1 MINLKNKVW
10 AGPPQEES
18 EWVNHLLRSI
28 DEPDGCS
35 ERRESSSPVNHSS
48 SSHLNNITVSSE
60 IKPRWSSENFRLVS
74 SEASLPLST
83 ETQSQITSPHSLLF
97 SLQYPAAEDLPSMQQ
112 PIPTPAVS
120 TSSPPTTPEKIFFEK
135 HNIMKWVIDDQ
146 DDGDVLS
153 LASLENIKLEDNN
166 QVRPPPSAMYVV
178 QTKILSYDQLKLNFD
193 FRKNLSLP
201 ETSHSEVKPRRTK
214 RRSEADLSHLSEGE
228 VSARKYNRI
237 RRLNNESSRRCRLKK
252 KMQQDLLL
260 KELDDQ
266 TVHHAILKERCDAL
280 ESKVRNMKR
289 FILKHFKNPQR
300 EIALARKR
308 IIFGNDINDDILGRI
323 VTTNDLPDI
332 SSIWSNLH

>member
-35 ERRESSSPVNHSS
+35 ERRESSSPVKHHSS

-60 IKPRWSSENFRLVS
+60 IKPQWSSENFRLVS

-153 LASLENIKLEDNN
+153 LASLENIKLKDNN
-166 QVRPPPSAMYVV
+166 QVRPPPSAM
-178 QTKILSYDQLKLNFD
+178 
-193 FRKNLSLP
+193 KNLSLP

-228 VSARKYNRI
+228 ASARKYNRI

-280 ESKVRNMKR
+280 ESKVRNMKT

-323 VTTNDLPDI
+323 VVTNDLPDI

>member
-18 EWVNHLLRSI
+18 EWVNHLLRSV
-28 DEPDGCS
+28 DEPDGRS
-35 ERRESSSPVNHSS
+35 ERRESSSPVKHHSS

-153 LASLENIKLEDNN
+153 LASLENIQLEDNN
-166 QVRPPPSAMYVV
+166 QVRSPPSAM
-178 QTKILSYDQLKLNFD
+178 
-193 FRKNLSLP
+193 KNLSLP